1 MADEKQLTVAELLAR
16 NNKERSAHGDASSE
30 GEGSR
35 RRHRRSIDEGG
46 ISVAELTGNLE
57 KVKATPAQSKHS
69 SVPIDKTAPVIP
81 APPAPAEEEKP
92 EQEHAKAA
100 TPVKPAESA
109 KSAESQK
116 PAKPDAGKA
125 ASSDTDKAASS
136 DTDKAASSDTDSA
149 PSLDVDKQPAEE
161 ATAKKPQPS
170 TDDTTVFNRV
180 PQAPAAV
187 VEPESKAKVAQTP
200 AAVEEEPSSAAGQGA
215 AVATPAEDIDSEA
228 IDGEAAESEFGP
240 ELESDS
246 EEGEEEDSKLN
257 AFSIILLAVIGIVVG
272 AVVFKG
278 FEILWDRFDR
288 IVVAVLAIMVTA
300 ASMGAVHALRTV
312 RDRFSMVLAAFV
324 GLVLT
329 FGPLLLV
336 M

>member
-1 MADEKQLTVAELLAR
+1 
-16 NNKERSAHGDASSE
+16 
-30 GEGSR
+30 
-35 RRHRRSIDEGG
+35 
-46 ISVAELTGNLE
+46 
-57 KVKATPAQSKHS
+57 
-69 SVPIDKTAPVIP
+69 
-81 APPAPAEEEKP
+81 
-92 EQEHAKAA
+92 
-100 TPVKPAESA
+100 
-109 KSAESQK
+109 
-116 PAKPDAGKA
+116 
-125 ASSDTDKAASS
+125 
-136 DTDKAASSDTDSA
+136 
-149 PSLDVDKQPAEE
+149 DKQPAEE

-200 AAVEEEPSSAAGQGA
+200 ATAEEEPSSAAGQGA
-215 AVATPAEDIDSEA
+215 AVAAPAVATPAEDIDSEA
-228 IDGEAAESEFGP
+228 IDGESAESEVGP

-300 ASMGAVHALRTV
+300 ASVGAVHALRTV